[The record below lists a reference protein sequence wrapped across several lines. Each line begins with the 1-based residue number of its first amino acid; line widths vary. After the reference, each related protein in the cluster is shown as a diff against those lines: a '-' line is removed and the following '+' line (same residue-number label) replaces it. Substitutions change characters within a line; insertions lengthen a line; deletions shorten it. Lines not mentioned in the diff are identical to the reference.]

1 MGMRAA
7 QSMIPA
13 AVGGIMGGAQ
23 KAISTSVQGAT
34 IGQMAAPAYGVS
46 SRSLYVIPNGTLAQ
60 NPGDYAQSN
69 YYAMNNMGLAPGT
82 ANWQTAQGGANSL
95 MRLVPG
101 MTRQAAMTTQ
111 NQMRSPTSLNSGLMF
126 GLNFSPGGKMMK
138 PEEQYKMMFDKLSV
152 QVNGKPTGTQLEDWT
167 RPGGPWQKNL
177 EALGI
182 QQGSDEWYGFMS
194 YAQTRIGQQNQGK
207 TMPTDLS
214 TKKGVAG
221 TPLGSTPYAKQLET
235 QSKKSQL
242 ESQAEPALAQAAKS
256 LNEAAGKLLD
266 FANPLAKL
274 FGSSSAGKIASSVLG
289 KVTSVGGSLAK
300 GLLGIPGFAA
310 GGIVTQPTLA
320 TVGEAGPEKIVPL
333 HGGSGNGGVGDSGG
347 TLAKLTDKPP
357 PSSVLDLL
365 TKPIGPGSSGLA
377 TLVGAMSGGAGG
389 GGGSGG
395 GGGVGGGGIA
405 SRYNWNSKS
414 ISIGP
419 MDMSS
424 KFAPK
429 QTSSSTTSNGGS
441 GTSGSSTP
449 ASGAGGTGSKHDW
462 AQLLLQDVGG
472 VPVTENNVTNIGR
485 WMTMEEPSSN
495 WNNRNNPLNASL
507 GTSASDG
514 TASYSDLA
522 SAAQYTAKMINQSNM
537 SAIKAALA
545 ANASASDF
553 AAAVISSP
561 WASSHYRNNQ
571 AGFAAT
577 SPGFA
582 RGTQLVDRTQLALLH
597 RGESVIPAADNYSSG
612 SAYNRN
618 GAVGGGSPTIHLNFK
633 PGSIVLQVPATSSQ
647 QDMETMAN
655 QFVAAISKPAILA
668 GVRSS

>member
-1 MGMRAA
+1 MG
-7 QSMIPA
+7 I
-13 AVGGIMGGAQ
+13 
-23 KAISTSVQGAT
+23 
-34 IGQMAAPAYGVS
+34 
-46 SRSLYVIPNGTLAQ
+46 
-60 NPGDYAQSN
+60 
-69 YYAMNNMGLAPGT
+69 
-82 ANWQTAQGGANSL
+82 
-95 MRLVPG
+95 
-101 MTRQAAMTTQ
+101 QA
-111 NQMRSPTSLNSGLMF
+111 QMRSPTSLNSGLMF
-126 GLNFSPGGKMMK
+126 GLNFSPGGKMMD
-138 PEEQYKMMFDKLSV
+138 PTQQYKMMFDKLSV
-152 QVNGKPTGTQLEDWT
+152 QVNGKPTGEQLADWT

-194 YAQTRIGQQNQGK
+194 YAQTRIGLQNQNK
-207 TMPTDLS
+207 TMPDDIS
-214 TKKGVAG
+214 TKKGASK
-221 TPLGSTPYAKQLET
+221 TPLGNTAYAKQLET

-266 FANPLAKL
+266 FANPLAKVL
-274 FGSSSAGKIASSVLG
+274 GSSGAGKAFGSVAGKVGSIGLG
-289 KVTSVGGSLAK
+289 LAK

-310 GGIVTQPTLA
+310 GGIVTGPTLA
-320 TVGEAGPEKIVPL
+320 MVGEAGPEKITPL
-333 HGGSGNGGVGDSGG
+333 HGGSGNGGLGGMGDGS
-347 TLAKLTDKPP
+347 LDLLSKKPP
-357 PSSVLDLL
+357 SGSLLDLL
-365 TKPIGPGSSGLA
+365 TKPVSGA
-377 TLVGAMSGGAGG
+377 SGGMGGAGAFADLISAI
-389 GGGSGG
+389 SGG
-395 GGGVGGGGIA
+395 GGAGTGVA
-405 SRYNWNSKS
+405 PPFRWNPKS
-414 ISIGP
+414 SSLGP
-419 MDMSS
+419 VDMSS

-429 QTSSSTTSNGGS
+429 QTSSSTTSNGGGGS

-462 AQLLLQDVGG
+462 AQLLLKDVGG

-514 TASYSDLA
+514 TASYPDLA
-522 SAAQYTAKMINQSNM
+522 TAAQYTAKMINQSNM

-545 ANASASDF
+545 SNASASDF

-571 AGFAAT
+571 SGFAGT

-597 RGESVIPAADNYSSG
+597 RGEAVIPAADNYSSG
-612 SAYNRN
+612 PAYNRN
-618 GAVGGGSPTIHLNFK
+618 GASGGGGGTINLNFK
-633 PGSIVLQVPATSSQ
+633 SGSIVLQVPATSSQ
-647 QDMETMAN
+647 QDMDAMAN